1 MIQVQYVEDDIVNF
15 FLDKL
20 EYFKSD
26 KKFYEKVRNMKGEYF
41 GSVNLLP
48 EADVEFFTYL
58 DRIRRR

>member
-48 EADVEFFTYL
+48 
-58 DRIRRR
+58 